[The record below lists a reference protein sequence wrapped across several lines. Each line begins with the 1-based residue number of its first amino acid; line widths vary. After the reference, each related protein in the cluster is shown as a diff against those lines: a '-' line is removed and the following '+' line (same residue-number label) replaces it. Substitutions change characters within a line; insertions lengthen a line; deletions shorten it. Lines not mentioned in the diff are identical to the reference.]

1 MFLGLAW
8 YWWII
13 FAVVFLLSLPFKI
26 RFMNWWSMR
35 KKTETKQD
43 KWGNEK

>member
-13 FAVVFLLSLPFKI
+13 FAVIFLLSLPLKI
-26 RFMNWWSMR
+26 KFINWWSGR
-35 KKTETKQD
+35 QKKGNQND
-43 KWGNEK
+43 RWGDE